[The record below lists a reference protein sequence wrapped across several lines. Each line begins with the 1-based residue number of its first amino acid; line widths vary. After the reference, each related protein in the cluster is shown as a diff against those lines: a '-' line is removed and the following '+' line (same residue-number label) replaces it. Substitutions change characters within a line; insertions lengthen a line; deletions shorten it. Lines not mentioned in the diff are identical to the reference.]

1 MLLFALKFIVPRL
14 SKIILSYL
22 TFTLKLW
29 DQNGDKWCVRNT
41 IYHSCKYWPKIKL
54 IPRQFFSDDE
64 TIKDVK
70 VSTELYIMFKAT
82 EDIPNLYH
90 HRGEQQ
96 IKKKIHHRMK
106 YESFTNRELEF
117 NRQWTISYFD
127 MTRLGTRCMF
137 VC

>member
-70 VSTELYIMFKAT
+70 VSTELYIICSK
-82 EDIPNLYH
+82 
-90 HRGEQQ
+90 QQ
-96 IKKKIHHRMK
+96 KIFRIYIIIAANNKSKRKYTIVWSMK
-106 YESFTNRELEF
+106 VLLIGNWNSIVNELLV
-117 NRQWTISYFD
+117 ISIWLD
-127 MTRLGTRCMF
+127 
-137 VC
+137 